1 MQRVVR
7 VTATVRRPPLLALV
21 AAVRPD
27 LEYLSLTSPSTTT
40 PAIPGTVA
48 IRAGIALLAAFA
60 FALSYDALRQMAVAI
75 HIRGLLTYASPLVI
89 DGFIAIGV
97 GALLMLRTAP
107 LRSRVYVWALVG
119 LATVTSI
126 WANALH
132 AVRLNEQSPQGDGLR
147 LGDLTVGAL
156 SAIAPLALAGAVH
169 LYIVI
174 RRQPTPHPQETD
186 TAEHLEAPDP
196 ELRRDDGIPPSVPVK
211 SQPEPLSGAAPEP
224 EPVPASDD
232 EVSAQALPAPR
243 RTGRPPNA
251 SLEELLAMAR
261 PVVERTGNVDR
272 DAIANEIRDAR
283 GRKVSNA
290 RLQKVI
296 DALTKEHEAASASLA
311 PSA

>member
-7 VTATVRRPPLLALV
+7 VTATVRRPPLHTPV
-21 AAVRPD
+21 AAVRPN

-75 HIRGLLTYASPLVI
+75 HIRGLLTYAFPLVI

-174 RRQPTPHPQETD
+174 RRHPTPHPQETD

-196 ELRRDDGIPPSVPVK
+196 GLRRDDDIRPSIPVQG
-211 SQPEPLSGAAPEP
+211 QPEPLSGAAPEP
-224 EPVPASDD
+224 EPDSGD
-232 EVSAQALPAPR
+232 EMPAQALSAPR

-261 PVVERTGNVDR
+261 PVVERTGEVDR
-272 DAIANEIRDAR
+272 DAIADEIRDVR

-296 DALTKEHEAASASLA
+296 DALTKEHEAASASLT